1 MNSFGIFGEA
11 RLTRRQKEIYQL
23 IKLEG
28 YSVEDVCR
36 ILGLSRSTI
45 YYHLSKAVEKIEAL
59 QAEKEYH
66 DRIRKLE
73 ERISK
78 LEQDFLKHLFEDH
91 ILERFLRS

>member
-1 MNSFGIFGEA
+1 MDVQLLEEA
-11 RLTRRQKEIYQL
+11 RLTARQRQILQL
-23 IKLEG
+23 VNEG
-28 YSVEDVCR
+28 HSVRDVCR

-78 LEQDFLKHLFEDH
+78 LEQDFLRHIFEDH
-91 ILERFLRS
+91 IIERFLRS